1 MSYETPMKTTISLI
15 LFSLLTMTL
24 LISTTVFSSEIGT
37 ANAQKY
43 SVIATIPVD
52 GDGPFGGSYGVAI
65 NPTNG
70 LVYVTNADSNTV
82 SVINPAT
89 NTLVA
94 NVLVG
99 SVSRGSSGVAI
110 NPTNGLAYVA
120 TQSINIVYVVDPA
133 TNTVVAT
140 IPVGGDGPFGVA
152 INPTNGLVYVTNVR
166 SNTVSVVSTVS

>member
-52 GDGPFGGSYGVAI
+52 
-65 NPTNG
+65 
-70 LVYVTNADSNTV
+70 V
-82 SVINPAT
+82 SPI
-89 NTLVA
+89 
-94 NVLVG
+94 
-99 SVSRGSSGVAI
+99 
-110 NPTNGLAYVA
+110 
-120 TQSINIVYVVDPA
+120 
-133 TNTVVAT
+133 
-140 IPVGGDGPFGVA
+140 GVA
-152 INPTNGLVYVTNVR
+152 INPTNGLVYVTNVV